1 LNATVAGETDVTT
14 QLAVEQAAM
23 IRAKRIRPLAVL
35 SDKPL
40 ELEGYG
46 TIPPVTASVAGFKPD
61 ANYFGIFVHKD
72 VPANV
77 RETIDMVWKNAI
89 ANSETLRKY
98 AASNGAQ
105 FAPVYGD
112 EATKAAMPA
121 IQSTAWQMH
130 AAGKSKVSPDTVGI
144 AKP

>member
-1 LNATVAGETDVTT
+1 M
-14 QLAVEQAAM
+14 Q
-23 IRAKRIRPLAVL
+23 
-35 SDKPL
+35 
-40 ELEGYG
+40 
-46 TIPPVTASVAGFKPD
+46 GFKPD
-61 ANYFGIFVHKD
+61 ANYFGIFIHKD

-77 RETIDMVWKNAI
+77 RETVDMVWKNVV
-89 ANSETLRKY
+89 ANSDTLKKY

-112 EATKAAMPA
+112 EAVKAAMPA
-121 IQSTAWQMH
+121 IQSTAWQLH

>member
-1 LNATVAGETDVTT
+1 ML
-14 QLAVEQAAM
+14 
-23 IRAKRIRPLAVL
+23 RAKRLRPLAVL

-61 ANYFGIFVHKD
+61 ANYFGIFIHKD

-77 RETIDMVWKNAI
+77 RETVDMVWKNVI
-89 ANSETLRKY
+89 ANSDTVKKY

-112 EATKAAMPA
+112 EAVKAAMPA
-121 IQSTAWQMH
+121 IQSTAWQLH
-130 AAGKSKVSPDTVGI
+130 EAGKAKVSPDTVGI